1 MLCKKRRT
9 ISDFALCLIVIYMQI
24 LLVGKLKIID
34 PSTVEGV
41 KRFSELK
48 LDGSIQTINDTLGSN
63 L

>member
-1 MLCKKRRT
+1 MSY
-9 ISDFALCLIVIYMQI
+9 SDLYADTFSWKAEI
-24 LLVGKLKIID
+24 LD